1 MPRVETNG
9 DLSNIDT
16 GTDDVAEE
24 DDEISEGRT
33 FASLTCLVPTDT
45 LTDCSLVRLIF
56 LLDVDEDVGRD
67 GDPVDIQDLT
77 SEDRLLV

>member
-67 GDPVDIQDLT
+67 GDPVDVQDLT